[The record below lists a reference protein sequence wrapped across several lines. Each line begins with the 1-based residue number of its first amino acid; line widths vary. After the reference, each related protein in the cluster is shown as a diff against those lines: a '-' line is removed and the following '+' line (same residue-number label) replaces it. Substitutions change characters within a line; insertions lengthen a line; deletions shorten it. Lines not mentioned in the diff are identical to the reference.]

1 MDGKYLKLNPSDSKT
16 LLQLLI
22 EISVTCVMGTQSQSS
37 GTTQRDRLGGNWE
50 GVQDGGTHVYLWPIH
65 FDIWQKPSQY

>member
-1 MDGKYLKLNPSDSKT
+1 MEGKYLRLNPSDSKT

-50 GVQDGGTHVYLWPIH
+50 GVQDGGTHVSLWPIH
-65 FDIWQKPSQY
+65 VDIWQKPSQY

>member
-1 MDGKYLKLNPSDSKT
+1 MDGKYLRLNPLESKT

-37 GTTQRDRLGGNWE
+37 GTTQRDRLRGNWE
-50 GVQDGGTHVYLWPIH
+50 GVQDGGTHVNLWPIH
-65 FDIWQKPSQY
+65 VDIWQKPSQY